1 MGKFWYKL
9 FKKLTSNGNKKSWR
23 KRTKADAEGQKT
35 KKARTTSAKNFKKA
49 EEDNKEDQEKQR
61 TSEQER
67 SNKDRQMP
75 RSREKDRNEKE
86 TDKMKKKQEEV
97 CRFKARRFTACVACL
112 QWAVFRMGNDLAV
125 LGSGSRVL

>member
-1 MGKFWYKL
+1 METKRAGGNEPKQMLKD
-9 FKKLTSNGNKKSWR
+9 KKP
-23 KRTKADAEGQKT
+23 E
-35 KKARTTSAKNFKKA
+35 KARTTSAKNFKNA

-67 SNKDRQMP
+67 SNKDRQTP